1 MNEKEIKDYVIHT
14 IKTGNKERIKKVL
27 TRYQEWMKKEKDKRE
42 DDIVKKAKE
51 IFNV

>member
-1 MNEKEIKDYVIHT
+1 MNEKEIKNYVIQT

-27 TRYQEWMKKEKDKRE
+27 ARYQEWLKKERNEKE